1 MILKAIVA
9 ISAVVLLAWGC
20 GPLLINFYGKKDADK
35 VDWDLVKKHAILS
48 KLTYGTPQEIQKEYG
63 DSAWTMILTQQQS
76 RIIAITDHENKE
88 IWLGIRGTA
97 NKHNAIMDAQY
108 IKERDAILD
117 IYVHKGFHDLAK
129 AAYQSFYPHLRS
141 DYSLRI
147 TGHSLGGAA
156 AAILAMYYHK
166 EGREIKSCITFGQ
179 PKVTNEDGVKTF
191 WDLNLLR
198 IVDHED
204 VVPLVPPL
212 TIISALHGPYR
223 HLGEEVILEND
234 GHWRWLSKHDANRVL
249 ISGTWSNLLN
259 ESISDHYMN
268 SYIKRID
275 DILKRIK

>member
-1 MILKAIVA
+1 MAL
-9 ISAVVLLAWGC
+9 GC
-20 GPLLINFYGKKDADK
+20 GPLLINFYSKKDADK

-48 KLTYGTPQEIQKEYG
+48 KLSYGSPDEIEMKYG
-63 DSAWTMILTQQQS
+63 ESSWTMILPKQQS
-76 RIIAITDHENKE
+76 RIIAVTDHQAKE

-108 IKERDAILD
+108 VKERDPILD

-129 AAYQSFYPHLRS
+129 AAYQNFYPHIRPG
-141 DYSLRI
+141 YSLRI

-166 EGREIKSCITFGQ
+166 EGRDIKSCITFGQ

-223 HLGEEVILEND
+223 HLGEEVILED
-234 GHWRWLSKHDANRVL
+234 GGHWKWLSKHNANRIL
-249 ISGTWSNLLN
+249 ITGTWSNLLH

-275 DILKRIK
+275 SILERIK